1 MPDPPDDE
9 SEATDGEWQFSL
21 DDLPDRGDEHSDT
34 EGEAEP
40 EPGETD
46 GSVAGG
52 FAPSD
57 VIEPGNVN
65 PENAFFVLV
74 GVLLAGLFVGGFL
87 AAVL

>member
-1 MPDPPDDE
+1 MSDLADE
-9 SEATDGEWQFSL
+9 DGEDADGEWQFSL
-21 DDLPDRGDEHSDT
+21 DELPDSGDEDGDT
-34 EGEAEP
+34 ADEAES
-40 EPGETD
+40 GQTD

-57 VIEPGNVN
+57 VVEPGHVN

-74 GVLLAGLFVGGFL
+74 GMLLAGLFVGGFI

>member
-1 MPDPPDDE
+1 MSDPVDDG
-9 SEATDGEWQFSL
+9 SEDADGEWQFSL
-21 DDLPDRGDEHSDT
+21 DELPDSGSEHSDT
-34 EGEAEP
+34 TDGAERSQ
-40 EPGETD
+40 E

-57 VIEPGNVN
+57 VVEPGTVN

-74 GVLLAGLFVGGFL
+74 GVLLAGLFVGGFI

>member
-1 MPDPPDDE
+1 MADPADE
-9 SEATDGEWQFSL
+9 SEDADEWQFSL
-21 DDLPDRGDEHSDT
+21 DDLPDAGDEHSDVVD
-34 EGEAEP
+34 EGERSQ
-40 EPGETD
+40 TD

-57 VIEPGNVN
+57 VVEPGTVN

-74 GVLLAGLFVGGFL
+74 GVLLAGLFVGGFI